1 MAFVDRLQEL
11 KTKVTTFSVCSQEHH
26 KIQKKKKKK
35 KIQAYNKTAKSAI
48 IIFKRSNTN
57 IPLCVFIMSHTHLE

>member
-26 KIQKKKKKK
+26 KIQKKK